1 MLRGEPPKTPK
12 GISMKINPATG
23 GRVMARSWEDKL
35 SEKDRS
41 EIEMWRVVPQ
51 SLTGKLIA
59 ILDEIENTQGGQLA
73 LIGELKK

>member
-1 MLRGEPPKTPK
+1 
-12 GISMKINPATG
+12 MKINPATG
-23 GRVMARSWEDKL
+23 RRMMAHSWEDEL
-35 SEKDRS
+35 SKKDKS

-73 LIGELKK
+73 LGGDLKK

>member
-1 MLRGEPPKTPK
+1 MP
-12 GISMKINPATG
+12 KINPATG
-23 GRVMARSWEDKL
+23 RRVMANSWEDKL

-41 EIEMWRVVPQ
+41 EIEMWRIVPQ

-73 LIGELKK
+73 LTGGLKK